1 MISTEELMHR
11 IKEEKTGDMSFL
23 EKKEFDCPDITVYL
37 CDLLAEHKK
46 EVKEVIR
53 QLGLERTY
61 GYQMFN
67 GTRKPTRNF
76 LIRLA
81 VLLGLTVE
89 ETNRLLK
96 IGKKEILYPRIK
108 EDAVVIYAIEKKLP
122 LEELEE
128 ILEEL

>member
-1 MISTEELMHR
+1 MISTEELMSR
-11 IKEEKTGDMSFL
+11 IKEEKADDMSFL
-23 EKKEFDCPDITVYL
+23 EQKEYVCPDITVYL
-37 CDLLAEHKK
+37 CDLLAEHQK
-46 EVKEVIR
+46 EVKDVIK

-81 VLLGLTVE
+81 VLLGLTIE
-89 ETNRLLK
+89 ETNRMLK

-108 EDAVVIYAIEKKLP
+108 EDAAVIYAIEKKMPLEK
-122 LEELEE
+122 LEEL
-128 ILEEL
+128 LEGL